1 MGLKNPYLASSKWG
15 WQIDPKGLRSALN
28 QLYDR
33 YQKPLFI
40 AENGLGAEDV
50 LVDGKVHDSYR
61 IAYLSAH
68 LSQINEAIHDG
79 VEVFGYTA
87 WGCIDIISA
96 STNQISKRYGFIYVD
111 ADDLGQGSY
120 NRVKKDSFAWYK
132 SVIQSNG
139 NNIVS

>member
-1 MGLKNPYLASSKWG
+1 
-15 WQIDPKGLRSALN
+15 
-28 QLYDR
+28 
-33 YQKPLFI
+33 
-40 AENGLGAEDV
+40 
-50 LVDGKVHDSYR
+50 
-61 IAYLSAH
+61 
-68 LSQINEAIHDG
+68 
-79 VEVFGYTA
+79 VFGYTA